1 MLMFQ
6 IVQLQQIAILQ
17 NGIQEQIYT
26 SSVILEYNDP
36 FEGTLY
42 RTHASEVKVDIQ
54 FLTNVLFDS
63 FQKKICSDY
72 MNSIEIDQTSFVSKC
87 TTHVRGLK
95 CSMNLDRRFKTVELS
110 GIGSKLWREERFPK
124 IA

>member
-1 MLMFQ
+1 MRRMLMFQ

-17 NGIQEQIYT
+17 NGIQEQIFT

-63 FQKKICSDY
+63 FQKKSA
-72 MNSIEIDQTSFVSKC
+72 QT
-87 TTHVRGLK
+87 T
-95 CSMNLDRRFKTVELS
+95 
-110 GIGSKLWREERFPK
+110 
-124 IA
+124 